1 MKKILTVLGARPQF
15 VKSAMF
21 SKALEGNTSLNEI
34 IVHTGQHYD
43 ENMSD
48 VFFRELGIP
57 EPNINLGISELNHGA
72 MTGRMLEELESVMIA
87 ESPDLLLVYGDTNS
101 TLAASLAASKL
112 HIKIAHIESGLRS
125 YNKLMPEEKN
135 RLITDHLSDF
145 LFCPTENAIDNLR
158 KEGLTDGVHL
168 VGDIMLDLSIFAN
181 EIISSQNEDIENKHS
196 EEYVLLT
203 LHRPENTDNKIR
215 LEEIFKALNKISND
229 IEIIMPIHPR
239 TKKIID
245 SKSKWLDGIKIID
258 PQPYLSFTKLQRAAK
273 AIFTDSGGL
282 QKEAFFNSV
291 PCITLR
297 DETEWTETVDL
308 GWNDIVGADCTAIIK
323 AWENIDHKNRVHNA
337 SPYGDGDTA
346 KKIVNIISKA

>member
-21 SKALEGNTSLNEI
+21 SKAVQSNASLNEI

-43 ENMSD
+43 ANMSD
-48 VFFRELGIP
+48 VFFKELGIP

-72 MTGRMLEELESVMIA
+72 MTGRMLEKLEAVMIK
-87 ESPDLLLVYGDTNS
+87 ESPDLVLVYGDTNS

-112 HIKIAHIESGLRS
+112 HIKIAHVESGLRS

-145 LFCPTENAIDNLR
+145 LFCPTETAVDNLR
-158 KEGLTDGVHL
+158 KEGLKNGVHL
-168 VGDIMLDLSIFAN
+168 VGDIMLDLSIYAN
-181 EIISSQNEDIENKHS
+181 EIISTQNANIENKYS
-196 EEYVLLT
+196 EDYVLLT

-215 LEEIFKALNKISND
+215 LEEIFKAMNKISKD
-229 IEIIMPIHPR
+229 IEIVMPIHPR
-239 TKKIID
+239 TKKIIAG
-245 SKSKWLDGIKIID
+245 KSQWLDGIKIID
-258 PQPYLSFTKLQRAAK
+258 PQPYLSFTSLQKSAK

-297 DETEWTETVDL
+297 DETEWKETVEL
-308 GWNDIVGADCTAIIK
+308 GWNDVVGANHPAIIE
-323 AWENIDHKNRVHNA
+323 AWKNIDHKKRVNNV
-337 SPYGDGDTA
+337 SPYGEGDTA
-346 KKIVNIISKA
+346 KRIMNIISAP